1 MKELLLVLAQAI
13 VDNPEAVE
21 VEVVESERSQILQL
35 HVAPEDVGK
44 VIGKKGRIA
53 TALRAIVK
61 VAASKEGK
69 NVIVE
74 IVD

>member
-1 MKELLLVLAQAI
+1 MKELLLALAQAI

-21 VEVVESERSQILQL
+21 VEVVESERLQILQL
-35 HVAPEDVGK
+35 HVAQEDVGK

-53 TALRAIVK
+53 TALRTIVK
-61 VAASKEGK
+61 AAASKEDK